1 MFEYIKIMNEQEKH
15 DQLTLLLNSYL
26 MFLIGQGML
35 KDLANLDGMEA
46 FNLKIDVLNRYVND
60 NGMFAALD
68 ILEAECNQAK
78 ANIERRE
85 KEKKERRALRFKLTT
100 VDGLRIK

>member
-1 MFEYIKIMNEQEKH
+1 MFEYIKVMNEQEKH

-35 KDLANLDGMEA
+35 KDLASLDGLEA
-46 FNLKIDVLNRYVND
+46 LNLKIKTLNEFVNK
-60 NGMFAALD
+60 NGIFPALD

-78 ANIERRE
+78 ANIARRE
-85 KEKKERRALRFKLTT
+85 KRRKNGGRN
-100 VDGLRIK
+100 GLN